1 MEIYQHKVEVNGEA
15 FLTFQRGKHRKPSIT
30 PYQDLYFVLMFNS
43 VRGFIDDDVLGRD
56 MSRKRVAGQAVAD
69 GGAPAWF
76 DMAA

>member
-76 DMAA
+76 DMTA